1 MEAEARATL
10 AAMGTEIEKAVD
22 TILNAAESCL
32 RDIGAARAGQ
42 ALDLDRAEQALCA
55 ILEACA
61 FQDLTGQRLSN
72 LNGMIG
78 ALPIH
83 DRAGDP
89 LLNGPAL
96 AGRGVDQ
103 TMADHLLDQTP
114 GSAPATI

>member
-1 MEAEARATL
+1 MESEAHATL
-10 AAMGTEIEKAVD
+10 AAIRSEIEQAVD

-32 RDIGAARAGQ
+32 RDVGATRDGQ
-42 ALDLDRAEQALCA
+42 ALDLERTEQALLA

-72 LNGMIG
+72 LTGMIG
-78 ALPIH
+78 ALSLQ
-83 DRAGDP
+83 DQAGDP

-103 TMADHLLDQTP
+103 TMADRLLDMPQGVSP
-114 GSAPATI
+114 GAT